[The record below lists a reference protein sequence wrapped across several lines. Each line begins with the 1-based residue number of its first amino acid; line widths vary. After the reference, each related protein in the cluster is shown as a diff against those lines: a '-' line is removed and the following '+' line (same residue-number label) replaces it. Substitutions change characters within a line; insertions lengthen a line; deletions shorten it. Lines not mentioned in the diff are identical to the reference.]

1 MEARMA
7 QAKAN
12 RTLPFFFGATA
23 SGSAAEAIS
32 GGAEEEEARSGPCT
46 VVAVE
51 SSPSVWQRSQWKSA
65 AFIDGARRGGSRV
78 GSPPSPPTTIRMAC
92 GPILTAS
99 GKVGPGM
106 TCPRPLHSRRE
117 LDVVAD
123 IWAQ

>member
-1 MEARMA
+1 MEVMEARMA

-51 SSPSVWQRSQWKSA
+51 SSPSVCQRSQWKSA
-65 AFIDGARRGGSRV
+65 SIYR
-78 GSPPSPPTTIRMAC
+78 
-92 GPILTAS
+92 
-99 GKVGPGM
+99 
-106 TCPRPLHSRRE
+106 RRE
-117 LDVVAD
+117 ASWQQGRITSEPSDYNPNGVWAHLDSL
-123 IWAQ
+123 W